1 MCNSASLGPDQPS
14 APFPFDGLF
23 PSQRELLDAGFA
35 ASDDHWLICAP
46 TGSGKTRMGEWAVE
60 RAWRLGLSAAY
71 VAPLR
76 AIVEERIADWEQRY
90 PERTITAHTGTSA
103 RGMRPE
109 HTDDLLLFTPEKFAS
124 YLSSWKNHLGWISR
138 LGVLVIDEVHL
149 LGDRSRGAALES
161 LLGRLERV
169 NPFIRVIGLSAT
181 LSNASDVASWMK
193 ARLFESTW
201 RPVPVTH
208 RLRRYKRPSDKP
220 EHLAEEIDL
229 TRRDGGRAL
238 VFVNSRRRA
247 ESLAAQL
254 QAQEFKVAFTHAG
267 LKAAAQA
274 DAHAQMR
281 SGALDAL
288 VATSTL
294 EMGVNLPARKVVVY
308 DNYSFEGD
316 TFQPLRVQRYLQ
328 FAGRAGRPGLDSTG
342 EAVLFAP
349 VWDGQA
355 ERCLTGTP
363 EPVRSALFT
372 SNQLAREVLYEVS
385 SRLSVSERHLEINF
399 ARRTLWRHQGGQ
411 RDLGTTI
418 RSLVKGGLLKETDK
432 DERTY
437 LSHTALGKIA
447 TQMSLSP
454 ETIVL
459 LAKAYAE
466 LHHPTDFDLLLIA
479 CLADEVTPK
488 LGFNFEEIDHLGDL
502 VQQASSHLLNRTV
515 SRVLHLRPHCT
526 EQSLLSSIKCAT
538 ILHAHT
544 HLQDLAELAERFDCY
559 PADLQSLKR
568 NVVWVLEAA
577 QRVFAVLN
585 RQEFY
590 REHEDE
596 EDPGKPPRSAH
607 ELVAEGLKL
616 MVEYGVPKGAISLV
630 RIDGIG
636 AKRAQRLCAEGIFTA
651 QQVAQYPAE
660 HLDDLLALGP
670 KTAERILASAKLHS
684 SAVDPVLQAAGDP
697 LALGAESTSRPFYP
711 HGVDPYRLRRSL
723 ELTVDHLSA
732 EAVRI
737 SGGAEP
743 HTVSLTESPSRQRRY
758 TCDCADFAKGH
769 ALCKHVL
776 RAKMA
781 MHDDEDLR
789 PIVAGFKR
797 SSDDVALRFALGD
810 LWMKAGKAYDTYF
823 ARDTAAATA
832 DLARLKRPRRAR

>member
-1 MCNSASLGPDQPS
+1 MCNIASSPPIGLADPD
-14 APFPFDGLF
+14 LF
-23 PSQRELLDAGFA
+23 PSQRALLETGYE
-35 ASDDHWLICAP
+35 ASDSHWLICAP
-46 TGSGKTRMGEWAVE
+46 TGSGKTRMGEWAIE

-90 PERTITAHTGTSA
+90 PERAITAHTGNSA
-103 RGMRPE
+103 RGAYPE
-109 HTDDLLLFTPEKFAS
+109 RTDDLLLFTPEKLAS
-124 YLSSWKNHLGWISR
+124 YLSSWKNHLDWISR
-138 LGVLVIDEVHL
+138 LGILIIDEVHL
-149 LGDRSRGAALES
+149 LGDRSRGATLES
-161 LLGRLERV
+161 LVGRLERV
-169 NPFIRVIGLSAT
+169 NPFIRIVGLSAT
-181 LSNASDVASWMK
+181 LSNAAEVASWMK

-208 RLRRYKRPSDKP
+208 RLRRYKRPADKP
-220 EHLAEEIDL
+220 EHLADEIDL
-229 TRRDGGRAL
+229 TRRDGGRTL

-247 ESLAAQL
+247 ESLATHL
-254 QAQEFKVAFTHAG
+254 RAQEFKVAFTHAG
-267 LKAAAQA
+267 LNAEAQA
-274 DAHAQMR
+274 EAHAQMR
-281 SGALDAL
+281 SGAFDAL

-308 DNYSFEGD
+308 DNYAFDGD

-328 FAGRAGRPGLDSTG
+328 FAGRAGRPGLDATG

-355 ERCLTGTP
+355 ERCLTGKP

-399 ARRTLWRHQGGQ
+399 AQRTLWRHQGGQ
-411 RDLGTTI
+411 KDLGTTV

-454 ETIVL
+454 ETIIL
-459 LAKAYAE
+459 LSKTYAE
-466 LHHPTDFDLLLIA
+466 VQSPTDFDLLLIA

-502 VQQASSHLLNRTV
+502 VQQTSSHLLSRTV
-515 SRVLHLRPHCT
+515 SQVARLRPHCT
-526 EQSLLSSIKCAT
+526 AQSMLSAIKCAT

-544 HLQDLAELAERFDCY
+544 QLEVLAALAERFDCY
-559 PADLQSLKR
+559 PADLESLKR

-577 QRVFAVLN
+577 QRVFSVLN

-596 EDPGKPPRSAH
+596 EDPGKPPRSVH
-607 ELVAEGLKL
+607 ELVSEGLKL

-651 QQVAQYPAE
+651 QQVAQCPSE
-660 HLDDLLALGP
+660 HLNDLLGLGA
-670 KTAERILASAKLHS
+670 KTAERILASAQIARIRRGPR
-684 SAVDPVLQAAGDP
+684 SAGGGTPADRGRGVRQSAA
-697 LALGAESTSRPFYP
+697 
-711 HGVDPYRLRRSL
+711 
-723 ELTVDHLSA
+723 LTC
-732 EAVRI
+732 AV
-737 SGGAEP
+737 
-743 HTVSLTESPSRQRRY
+743 
-758 TCDCADFAKGH
+758 
-769 ALCKHVL
+769 
-776 RAKMA
+776 
-781 MHDDEDLR
+781 
-789 PIVAGFKR
+789 
-797 SSDDVALRFALGD
+797 
-810 LWMKAGKAYDTYF
+810 
-823 ARDTAAATA
+823 
-832 DLARLKRPRRAR
+832 

>member
-1 MCNSASLGPDQPS
+1 MCISASTRPRRKADS
-14 APFPFDGLF
+14 GLF
-23 PSQRELLDAGFA
+23 PSQRALLEAGYEE
-35 ASDDHWLICAP
+35 SESHWLVCAP
-46 TGSGKTRMGEWAVE
+46 TGSGKTRMGEWAIE

-90 PERTITAHTGTSA
+90 PERTITAHTGTSG
-103 RGMRPE
+103 RGIHPE
-109 HTDDLLLFTPEKFAS
+109 HTDDLLLFTPEKLAS

-149 LGDRSRGAALES
+149 LGDCSRGAALES
-161 LLGRLERV
+161 LIGRLERV
-169 NPFIRVIGLSAT
+169 NPFMRIVGLSAT
-181 LSNASDVASWMK
+181 LSNSVEVASWMK

-208 RLRRYKRPSDKP
+208 RLRRYKRPADKP
-220 EHLAEEIDL
+220 EHLADEIDV
-229 TRRDGGRAL
+229 TRRDGGRTL

-247 ESLAAQL
+247 ESLAAHL
-254 QAQEFKVAFTHAG
+254 HTQEFKVAFTHAG
-267 LKAAAQA
+267 LNPEAQA
-274 DAHAQMR
+274 EAHAQMR

-308 DNYSFEGD
+308 DNYAFDGD
-316 TFQPLRVQRYLQ
+316 TFRPLRVQRYLQ
-328 FAGRAGRPGLDSTG
+328 FAGRAGRPGLDATG

-363 EPVRSALFT
+363 EPVRSGLFT

-385 SRLSVSERHLEINF
+385 SRLSVSEQHIEINF
-399 ARRTLWRHQGGQ
+399 AQRTLWRHQGGQ
-411 RDLGTTI
+411 KNLGITV
-418 RSLVKGGLLKETDK
+418 RALVKGGLLKEVEK

-459 LAKAYAE
+459 LAKAYTE
-466 LHHPTDFDLLLIA
+466 IQHPTDFDLLLIA

-502 VQQASSHLLNRTV
+502 VQQASSHLLSRTV
-515 SRVLHLRPHCT
+515 SQVSHLRSHCT
-526 EQSLLSSIKCAT
+526 EQSLLSAVECAT

-544 HLQDLAELAERFDCY
+544 HLDDLTALAERFDCY

-568 NVVWVLEAA
+568 NVVWILEAA
-577 QRVFAVLN
+577 QRVFSVLN

-596 EDPGKPPRSAH
+596 EDPGRPPRSVH

-630 RIDGIG
+630 RIDGVG
-636 AKRAQRLCAEGIFTA
+636 AKRAQRLCAEGILTA
-651 QQVAQYPAE
+651 QQVALFPAE
-660 HLDDLLALGP
+660 HLDDLLGLGP
-670 KTAERILASAKLHS
+670 KTAERILVSAKLLA
-684 SAVDPVLQAAGDP
+684 SATDAPVLQPANDP
-697 LALGAESTSRPFYP
+697 PAQGPEPANRLFNLR
-711 HGVDPYRLRRSL
+711 GVDPYRLRRSL
-723 ELTVDHLSA
+723 ELRVDHLSA

-737 SGGAEP
+737 SGGTEP
-743 HTVSLTESPSRQRRY
+743 HTVFVTESPSRQRSY
-758 TCDCADFAKGH
+758 VCDCADFAKGH

-781 MHDDEDLR
+781 MHDDVELR
-789 PIVAGFKR
+789 PIIAGFTR
-797 SSDDVALRFALGD
+797 SSNEVALRYALGD

-823 ARDTAAATA
+823 ARGPEAATP
-832 DLARLKRPRRAR
+832 DLVPSERPRRAR